1 MNSLLVQIS
10 SYSAS
15 IILKSARSI
24 SGTSSLYGGGSNL
37 SWRRSINHPGIK
49 TLDWGSFVSA
59 RFAVVRY
66 YSSKKSPSRKPKSTS
81 KPVMED
87 DKDAFFVVR
96 KGDIVGVYKTLSECQ
111 AQVSSSVIFF
121 ALVY

>member
-1 MNSLLVQIS
+1 MNSLLFQVS

-24 SGTSSLYGGGSNL
+24 SGTSSLHGCSSSL
-37 SWRRSINHPGIK
+37 SWNRSINHPGIK
-49 TLDWGSFVSA
+49 TLDLGSFVSS
-59 RFAVVRY
+59 RFAVFRCY
-66 YSSKKSPSRKPKSTS
+66 CAKRRSSRKRKLTS
-81 KPVMED
+81 KPKMED

-121 ALVY
+121 DLVY